1 MNLFMSIFSNDIEIS
16 TRLTTLETKQQNI
29 EATSLAQKIAQEK
42 YESEKKISED
52 AARESKQKEEATL
65 EAKIKLDILKK
76 KNQEFEYNFVQE
88 KKAKILVQD

>member
-1 MNLFMSIFSNDIEIS
+1 
-16 TRLTTLETKQQNI
+16 
-29 EATSLAQKIAQEK
+29 
-42 YESEKKISED
+42 
-52 AARESKQKEEATL
+52 L